1 MKRMMQFRFHG
12 TNSKE
17 NYPLW
22 TDWRKYNWYT
32 NLFTE
37 YGSVSHLGI
46 QGEPGVKFYL
56 NGGTNP
62 ITIGATG
69 IYELNLEGIGRITSL
84 RFDQNQLPTIYNNSE
99 SDKKRLIVDI
109 VYDGPEVVL

>member
-12 TNSKE
+12 TNSTE

-22 TDWRKYNWYT
+22 TDWRKNNWYT
-32 NLFTE
+32 NLFAE

-56 NGGTNP
+56 NGGTDP

-69 IYELNLEGIGRITSL
+69 IYELNLQGIGRITSL
-84 RFDQNQLPTIYNNSE
+84 RFDPNQLPTIYNNSA
-99 SDKKRLIVDI
+99 STKKRLIVDI
-109 VYDGPEVVL
+109 VYDGPEVQA